1 LAQLM
6 PFDRQNRGGDKKYGY
21 KAGKGLG
28 PHATLGLQYALM
40 ALSAAKNYREYWLK
54 DIELGR
60 IN

>member
-1 LAQLM
+1 MSGRA
-6 PFDRQNRGGDKKYGY
+6 FVFYKKYGY

-40 ALSAAKNYREYWLK
+40 ALSAAKNYREYWFK

>member
-1 LAQLM
+1 MVHVSAEMLQMAV
-6 PFDRQNRGGDKKYGY
+6 RYKKYGY

>member
-1 LAQLM
+1 M

-40 ALSAAKNYREYWLK
+40 ALSAAKYYREYWFK